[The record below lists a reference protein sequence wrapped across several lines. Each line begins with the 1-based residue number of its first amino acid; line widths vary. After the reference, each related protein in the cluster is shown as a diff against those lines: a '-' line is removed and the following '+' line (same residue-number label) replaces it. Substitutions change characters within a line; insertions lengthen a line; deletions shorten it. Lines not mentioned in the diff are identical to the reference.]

1 MKNTTHSITALYS
14 MAFAL
19 ISLFMPQNI
28 LAESNTYR
36 KSMTVLTLDASL
48 HSNSQSILQHYYS
61 KSTPV
66 PIRYENNPLSSSLL
80 TSPFSYEKLIEMNL
94 SLFGVDK
101 EEIAYAS
108 AAVGSQY
115 NDGIGMLASGFS
127 SIMAHSTVNHK
138 TLSSKEIPEFYAQGI
153 IKMMQEQKIPQQ
165 IMCHLFNKQ
174 VGNYFDME
182 RLKERGAYSAQAS
195 EILESQLTIR
205 NQHSLNDVGLKLI
218 NNCYIAVTF
227 YDQLE
232 SQEAWERRTNQ
243 SNFSSEY
250 TLCGDAT
257 VLLFHLD
264 LNDSILSEFWNS
276 MYATLSDDT
285 ETRLRK
291 IDLLYQNEFPITL
304 ESAVK
309 VWNTHGTSGADL
321 FEKSIVIAINELEKE
336 TEAIGIQSSI
346 SNTSFGLLQ
355 AKIGSKEGL
364 RHYDRYAYYE
374 NYKGSNN
381 QDSLVRKGY
390 CRVRHIDDN
399 AGKLYSETIGS
410 DFTVINGR
418 RPHEGMILREKKDIG
433 LTLQMNYT
441 SGYFKG
447 PEFQASYG
455 KFYRVG
461 VEAALDLSQGPY
473 TYNVDPFYIRLN
485 QRLLRTGIFAQ
496 RVFYA
501 RNVSLAI
508 NAGGGMQFDIQSYDN
523 KDILERSSPIV
534 NSSSV
539 EPLDYTSQTK
549 QIRSYYYKISSEVS
563 YGWYRFQLVGGASFS
578 QTILTDLPKEFEFGE
593 SAKMKDHLGLCYYGG
608 IRFNF

>member
-1 MKNTTHSITALYS
+1 MMTL
-14 MAFAL
+14 
-19 ISLFMPQNI
+19 Q
-28 LAESNTYR
+28 AEANTYR
-36 KSMTVLTLDASL
+36 KSMTVLTLDAQQY
-48 HSNSQSILQHYYS
+48 SNSHSILKNYYS

-80 TSPFSYEKLIEMNL
+80 TSPFTYEKLTEMNL
-94 SLFGVDK
+94 KLFGVDK
-101 EEIAYAS
+101 EEIAYTT
-108 AAVGSQY
+108 AAVGAQY
-115 NDGIGMLASGFS
+115 NEGIGMIASGFS
-127 SIMAHSTVNHK
+127 SIMARSTVNHK

-153 IKMMQEQKIPQQ
+153 IEMIQEQKIPQQ
-165 IMCHLFNKQ
+165 IICHLFNKQ
-174 VGNYFDME
+174 EGNYFNME

-232 SQEAWERRTNQ
+232 SQDAWERRMGQTT
-243 SNFSSEY
+243 SSSDY
-250 TLCGDAT
+250 THCGDAT

-276 MYATLSDDT
+276 MYATQSDDA

-291 IDLLYQNEFPITL
+291 IDLLYQSIFPITL

-309 VWNTHGTSGADL
+309 VWNTHGTS
-321 FEKSIVIAINELEKE
+321 EKNFFDKTIILAINELEKE

-364 RHYDRYAYYE
+364 RHFDRYAYYE

-381 QDSLVRKGY
+381 QDSLVHKGY
-390 CRVRHIDDN
+390 CRVRHIDNN
-399 AGKLYSETIGS
+399 AGKLYSEAKGSEFTI
-410 DFTVINGR
+410 INGR
-418 RPHEGMILREKKDIG
+418 RPHEGMILREKKDVG
-433 LTLQMNYT
+433 LSLQMNYT
-441 SGYFKG
+441 TGYFKG

-473 TYNVDPFYIRLN
+473 QYDIDSHYIRLN

-496 RVFYA
+496 RIFYA

-523 KDILERSSPIV
+523 KDILEHGTPIAHSSV
-534 NSSSV
+534 V
-539 EPLDYTSQTK
+539 EPLDYNSETEH
-549 QIRSYYYKISSEVS
+549 IRSYYYKVSTEVS

-578 QTILTDLPKEFEFGE
+578 QSILTDLPKDFEFDD
-593 SAKMKDHLGLCYYGG
+593 SVKMKDHLGLCYYGG

>member
-1 MKNTTHSITALYS
+1 MIMTL
-14 MAFAL
+14 
-19 ISLFMPQNI
+19 Q
-28 LAESNTYR
+28 AEANTYR
-36 KSMTVLTLDASL
+36 KSMTVLTLDAQQY
-48 HSNSQSILQHYYS
+48 SNSHSILKNYYS

-80 TSPFSYEKLIEMNL
+80 TSPFTYEKLIEMNL
-94 SLFGVDK
+94 KLFGVDK
-101 EEIAYAS
+101 EELAYTT
-108 AAVGSQY
+108 AAVGAQY
-115 NDGIGMLASGFS
+115 NDGIGMIASGFS
-127 SIMAHSTVNHK
+127 SIMARSTVNHK

-153 IKMMQEQKIPQQ
+153 IKMIQEQKIPQQ
-165 IMCHLFNKQ
+165 IICHLFNKQ
-174 VGNYFDME
+174 EGNYFNME

-232 SQEAWERRTNQ
+232 SQDAWERRMGQTT
-243 SNFSSEY
+243 SSSDY
-250 TLCGDAT
+250 THCGDAT

-276 MYATLSDDT
+276 MYATQSDDA

-291 IDLLYQNEFPITL
+291 IDLLYQSTFPITL

-309 VWNTHGTSGADL
+309 VWNTHGTS
-321 FEKSIVIAINELEKE
+321 EKNFFDKTIVLAINELEKE

-364 RHYDRYAYYE
+364 RHFDRYAYYE

-381 QDSLVRKGY
+381 RDSLVHKGY

-399 AGKLYSETIGS
+399 EGKLYSQTKGS
-410 DFTVINGR
+410 DFTIINGR

-455 KFYRVG
+455 RFYRVG
-461 VEAALDLSQGPY
+461 IEAALDLSQGPY
-473 TYNVDPFYIRLN
+473 TYEVSPFTIRIN

-496 RVFYA
+496 RIFYA
-501 RNVSLAI
+501 RNVSLAF
-508 NAGGGMQFDIQSYDN
+508 NAGGGMQFDIQSYDH

-534 NSSSV
+534 ESSAM

-549 QIRSYYYKISSEVS
+549 QIRSYYYKVSSEVS

-578 QTILTDLPKEFEFGE
+578 QTIYTDLPKEFEFGGT
-593 SAKMKDHLGLCYYGG
+593 SKMKDHLGLCYYGG